1 MKPSLLIASIVLA
14 GAWAYASCGLSPSPQ
29 KPSEYSAAIPTQNT
43 SQVNPQIHI
52 ISWFH
57 KILSS

>member
-1 MKPSLLIASIVLA
+1 MKPSLHIASIALA

-29 KPSEYSAAIPTQNT
+29 NPSEDLSAIPTRNT